1 MNKITKLFAA
11 LLLCSSSYAQS
22 DMDLLEQEGN
32 KTHDPVLAT
41 FKGTRLVNFHT
52 NENPGKRT
60 LEFRISHRFGVIHD
74 KNSPNSPA
82 YNAFGL
88 DGGASIRLGLEYSY
102 DGRLAFGIGR
112 TSAEKMLD
120 GFVKYK
126 LLMQTID
133 NHMPISLTLMGGAY
147 TARQK
152 DSKFDAYGLAGRT
165 SYCTQVIIAR
175 KFNEKL
181 SLLIAPSV
189 LHYNLVD
196 SVNDKNTGFVI
207 AMVGRYKINRRTA
220 ITAEY
225 GYRALKSFNNTA
237 VNDYYDSFAIGIDIE
252 TGGHV
257 FQMHFTNSFGI
268 VENQFFMKTTD
279 SWKTLGV
286 RLGFNV
292 SRMFAI

>member
-1 MNKITKLFAA
+1 MKKIILIAFA
-11 LLLCSSSYAQS
+11 LIFNSSLIAQS
-22 DMDLLEQEGN
+22 DMDLLEQDGK
-32 KTHDPVLAT
+32 KTRDPVLAT

-60 LEFRISHRFGVIHD
+60 LEFRISHRFGVIND
-74 KNSPNSPA
+74 NSTNSPA

-120 GFVKYK
+120 GFIKYK
-126 LLMQTID
+126 VLMQTVD
-133 NHMPISLTLMGGAY
+133 NHMPISLTLMGGVY

-152 DSKFDAYGLAGRT
+152 DTKYDGYGLAGRT

-181 SLLIAPSV
+181 SLLIAPTV

-196 SVNDKNTGFVI
+196 SAKDKNTGFVI
-207 AMVGRYKINRRTA
+207 AAVARYKVNRRTA

-225 GYRALKSFNNTA
+225 GYRASKNFSNNSAT
-237 VNDYYDSFAIGIDIE
+237 NYHDSFAIGIDIE

-279 SWKTLGV
+279 TWKTLGV

>member
-1 MNKITKLFAA
+1 
-11 LLLCSSSYAQS
+11 
-22 DMDLLEQEGN
+22 MDLLNDASPKVHE
-32 KTHDPVLAT
+32 PILAT

-52 NENPGKRT
+52 TETPGKRT
-60 LEFRISHRFGVIHD
+60 MEFRISHRFGAA
-74 KNSPNSPA
+74 NGGA

-112 TSAEKMLD
+112 TSYEKMLD

-126 LLMQTID
+126 LLRQSVD
-133 NHMPISLTLMGGAY
+133 GYMPLSLTLMGGVY
-147 TARQK
+147 TTRLK
-152 DSKFDAYGLAGRT
+152 NTKFDNYGLAGRT
-165 SYCTQVIIAR
+165 SYCLQAIVAR
-175 KFNEKL
+175 KFGERL
-181 SLLIAPSV
+181 SLLVAPTY

-196 SVNDKNTGFVI
+196 SLGDKNDGVVLGFC
-207 AMVGRYKINRRTA
+207 GRYKFDARTA

-225 GYRALKSFNNTA
+225 GYRILKNFANNSALN
-237 VNDYYDSFAIGIDIE
+237 YYNSFAVGVDIE

-257 FQMHFTNSFGI
+257 FQMQFVNSFGI
-268 VENQFFMKTTD
+268 VENQFFMRTTD
-279 SWKTLGV
+279 SWKNWGI